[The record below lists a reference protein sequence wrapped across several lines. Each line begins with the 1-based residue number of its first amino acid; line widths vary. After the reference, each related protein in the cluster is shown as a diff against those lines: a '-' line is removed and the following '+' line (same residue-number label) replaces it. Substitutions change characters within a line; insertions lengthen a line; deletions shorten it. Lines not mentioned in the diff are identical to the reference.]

1 MLRDVSLAAGESESG
16 SFTISYWR
24 AEPGARVREGSELL
38 IVESVEEKTA
48 LAVLSPWSGV
58 LAEIVAGEGSTVA
71 PGALLG
77 RIETG

>member
-1 MLRDVSLAAGESESG
+1 MLREVRLAVSESESG

-24 AEPGARVREGSELL
+24 AESGERVREGSELL

-48 LAVLSPWSGV
+48 LAVLSPWTGV
-58 LAEIVAGEGSTVA
+58 LAEIVAREGSTVA